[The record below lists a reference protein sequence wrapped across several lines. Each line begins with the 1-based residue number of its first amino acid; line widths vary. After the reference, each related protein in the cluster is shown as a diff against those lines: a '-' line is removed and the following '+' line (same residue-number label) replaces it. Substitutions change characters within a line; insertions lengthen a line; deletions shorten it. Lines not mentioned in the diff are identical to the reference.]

1 MKICLNGLSFI
12 MSQSNDCAKGGCLVA
27 QHITLQ
33 DLKNTSEISRK
44 CHQSDEPLYVMND
57 DQCDMVIMSVE
68 AYEKFRPCYEKLQ
81 KAEAELAAGQGID
94 GKTVFEALRA
104 RYE

>member
-1 MKICLNGLSFI
+1 M
-12 MSQSNDCAKGGCLVA
+12 A
-27 QHITLQ
+27 QYITLQ
-33 DLKNTSEISRK
+33 DLKNTNEIYRM
-44 CHQSDEPLYVMND
+44 CHQSDEPLYVMSG

-68 AYEKFRPCYEKLQ
+68 VYEKFRPYYEKLK

-104 RYE
+104 KYK